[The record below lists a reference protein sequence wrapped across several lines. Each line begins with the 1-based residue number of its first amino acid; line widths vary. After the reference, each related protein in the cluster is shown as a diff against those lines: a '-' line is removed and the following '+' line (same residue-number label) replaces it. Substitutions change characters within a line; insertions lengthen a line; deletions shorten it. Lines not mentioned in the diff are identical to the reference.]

1 MTRHEKARVVA
12 ERVASRIREVA
23 PEGLGHWGPTWGLVD
38 VPSDV
43 YMDALAEWEE
53 ADTPA
58 TRSTLEAASAALVGA
73 WAQAGREWE
82 EAGRPT
88 HDEPE
93 ERSRYERERVH
104 EREIAQ

>member
-12 ERVASRIREVA
+12 ERVASRIREVT

-43 YMDALAEWEE
+43 YMDALAEWETE
-53 ADTPA
+53 DTPT
-58 TRSTLEAASAALVGA
+58 TRSELEAASAALIKS
-73 WAQAGREWE
+73 WAQARREWE

-93 ERSRYERERVH
+93 DRAHDEPERVH
-104 EREIAQ
+104 EPEIA